1 MSKHLPKSTLS
12 TLDDIQRETA
22 AASGAP
28 AAVAENRT
36 TPTAPPLPAPAP
48 LRQAAS
54 RLRRAQADNIVERY
68 TTYSAL
74 GGGIPLVV
82 VDTLSVSLIIFN
94 MTRALAEHYRAPFAD
109 DRVKAAVAAL
119 IGGIAAPGLGNL
131 AAHLLTR
138 IVPGAWLIG
147 AAASSATAAALT
159 RYTGQEF
166 IAHFEAGGT
175 TLDFDFD
182 KLQPHASRVRLAAK

>member
-22 AASGAP
+22 AASGGI
-28 AAVAENRT
+28 AENRT
-36 TPTAPPLPAPAP
+36 AAAPPLPDPAPAP
-48 LRQAAS
+48 SRQADS
-54 RLRRAQADNIVERY
+54 LLRRAQADNIVERY
-68 TTYSAL
+68 TTYSAM
-74 GGGIPLVV
+74 GGGIPLVL

-119 IGGIAAPGLGNL
+119 VGGIASPGLGNL

-138 IVPGAWLIG
+138 IIPGAWLIG

-182 KLQPHASRVRLAAK
+182 KLQPHVSRMRLAAK

>member
-28 AAVAENRT
+28 LGVAESRT
-36 TPTAPPLPAPAP
+36 SAPPLPAPAPAP

-74 GGGIPLVV
+74 GGGIPLVI
-82 VDTLSVSLIIFN
+82 VDTLSVSLIVFN
-94 MTRALAEHYRAPFAD
+94 MARALAEHYRAPFAD

-119 IGGIAAPGLGNL
+119 VGGIAAPGLGNL
-131 AAHLLTR
+131 ATHLLTR

-147 AAASSATAAALT
+147 AAASSAAAAALT
-159 RYTGQEF
+159 RYTGQMF
-166 IAHFEAGGT
+166 IEHFEAGGT
-175 TLDFDFD
+175 TLDFDFG
-182 KLQPHASRVRLAAK
+182 KLQPHLR

>member
-22 AASGAP
+22 AASAP
-28 AAVAENRT
+28 PIGVAESRT
-36 TPTAPPLPAPAP
+36 TMSVPPLPAPAPAP
-48 LRQAAS
+48 LRQATT

-74 GGGIPLVV
+74 GGGIPLVI

-94 MTRALAEHYRAPFAD
+94 MARALAEHYRAPFAD
-109 DRVKAAVAAL
+109 DRVKAAVTAL
-119 IGGIAAPGLGNL
+119 VGGIAAPGLGNL
-131 AAHLLTR
+131 ATHLLTR

-147 AAASSATAAALT
+147 AAASSAAAAALT
-159 RYTGQEF
+159 RYAGQAF
-166 IAHFEAGGT
+166 IEHFEAGGT
-175 TLDFDFD
+175 MLDFDFG
-182 KLQPHASRVRLAAK
+182 KLQPQGNRTST